1 MACTGRVKFWL
12 PEKGWG
18 KLEITSELPP
28 DVTEADNTAGIF
40 VHFKNIVM
48 NDDKTLASLE
58 EGQEVSFSVTKGE
71 KGWQANEVKGL
82 DGNPVRTRLHRN
94 QLNGIFRGIVSR
106 WNPEKQF
113 GWISMDLS
121 PQSLGMQRVPKS
133 ALALNDGRIYFRWR
147 DCGPPNS
154 NKEPYVQA
162 GKPVAFQ
169 LYWDEKGLG
178 ALHVCDAIS
187 LRPLSLPGSA
197 DNYSKLSSISDISGG
212 TEQLEAL
219 SKEMEKCSV
228 CLVVMRAQAGCIIG
242 PKGET
247 VKGLKTSSG
256 VDRIYV
262 ESGISDYRL
271 VELKGTPTS
280 VAAAALQI
288 MEHLAKE
295 QAAPLEIR
303 LVVPDDGFG
312 RVVGKQKAQ
321 LTSIEE
327 KCKGAS
333 VQINAKIP
341 VSSGFVQAIAVSGA
355 AEVVPEAVKLL
366 IARVVCCCTSSP
378 MPRGRMEWPG
388 QMPPFPQ
395 MSGMGPMMMLQQMAT
410 MQMSM
415 GKGPG
420 AGGPKG
426 SGGGFKGGF
435 GDKGGSFG
443 KGGKPSQMM
452 QPARPPATGLTQIG
466 TAITL

>member
-18 KLEITSELPP
+18 KLEITSERPP

-40 VHFKNIVM
+40 VHFKSIAM
-48 NDDKTLASLE
+48 TDDKTLASLE
-58 EGQEVSFSVTKGE
+58 EGQEVSFTVAKGE
-71 KGWQANEVKGL
+71 KGWQANDVKGT

-106 WNPEKQF
+106 WNPEKLF

-154 NKEPYVQA
+154 NTEPYVQA

-178 ALHVCDAIS
+178 ALHVCDAIT
-187 LRPLSLPGSA
+187 LRPLSMSGSS
-197 DNYSKLSSISDISGG
+197 DNYSKLSTISDIQGG
-212 TEQLEAL
+212 DAQLEAL
-219 SKEMEKCSV
+219 GKDMEKCSV
-228 CLVVMRAQAGCIIG
+228 CLVVVRAQAGCIIG
-242 PKGET
+242 QKGET
-247 VKGLKTSSG
+247 VKGLKTASG

-271 VELKGTPTS
+271 VELKGSPTS
-280 VAAAALQI
+280 VAAAAMQI
-288 MEHLAKE
+288 VEHLAKE
-295 QAAPLEIR
+295 QESPFEIR

-312 RVVGKQKAQ
+312 RVVGKQKVQ

-341 VSSGFVQAIAVSGA
+341 VSSGFVQAISVTGA

-366 IARVVCCCTSSP
+366 IARIVCCCTSSP
-378 MPRGRMEWPG
+378 MPRG
-388 QMPPFPQ
+388 QMPPYAQ
-395 MSGMGPMMMLQQMAT
+395 MTGMGPMMMLQQMAT

-420 AGGPKG
+420 MGGPKG

-435 GDKGGSFG
+435 GKSDGPSG

-452 QPARPPATGLTQIG
+452 PPASGPPATGLG
-466 TAITL
+466 AITL